1 MKKMLLEQIKAGSV
15 FTQDVFIE
23 GNNVFVRAG
32 VPVKQK
38 DLDQLAKWGVLSVM
52 TEGEIAQGA
61 DQAQERSKKSEAR
74 IPAISLGTSGLSSER
89 FNLYKDCV
97 ERLSAF
103 FDAVRA
109 KAELKTDVID
119 KIVAALLQSIRDYQ
133 NEMVGFILGSGL
145 SGNPLAKSS
154 VNTAILSI
162 VIGAYLKLPSHK
174 LMQLATGALLHDIGM
189 LRVPEEIIDKKG
201 QLSMDEA
208 QKMRS
213 HPLQSYKIIT
223 KELLYPDDVGII
235 ALQHHER
242 WNGEGYPRRIAG
254 QEIEL
259 PARIVSVADAFEAM
273 VSEKAYRDSMKGYE
287 AMKNLLSDNSRRF
300 DPDILKAFI
309 KVMGIY
315 PIGSVVFLSNAA
327 IARVIGVHQ
336 DAPLRPKL
344 RIIVDEYGTQFLSN
358 DGEVLDLLTE
368 KSIFIVRA
376 LNPKEFGA

>member
-1 MKKMLLEQIKAGSV
+1 
-15 FTQDVFIE
+15 
-23 GNNVFVRAG
+23 
-32 VPVKQK
+32 
-38 DLDQLAKWGVLSVM
+38 
-52 TEGEIAQGA
+52 
-61 DQAQERSKKSEAR
+61 
-74 IPAISLGTSGLSSER
+74 
-89 FNLYKDCV
+89 
-97 ERLSAF
+97 
-103 FDAVRA
+103 
-109 KAELKTDVID
+109 
-119 KIVAALLQSIRDYQ
+119 
-133 NEMVGFILGSGL
+133 
-145 SGNPLAKSS
+145 
-154 VNTAILSI
+154 
-162 VIGAYLKLPSHK
+162 
-174 LMQLATGALLHDIGM
+174 
-189 LRVPEEIIDKKG
+189 
-201 QLSMDEA
+201 
-208 QKMRS
+208 
-213 HPLQSYKIIT
+213 LQSYKIIT